1 MAIKIEKPTKLSDT
15 LKRVGIIGYGLAG
28 RYFHAPLLQ
37 AAGFYVAAIAS
48 RSLEKR
54 GEAHRDFPLAAILA
68 TAEDL
73 VAEDLDLVVVAST
86 NDLHSEHSKLAINAG
101 IPVVVDKPMGRDY
114 FETVDLFD
122 YAANSGIPITV
133 FFNRLFD
140 SDTQTI
146 REIIAKQELGEVF
159 KFESRFERFRPE
171 LNPNSWRE
179 SSDAQVG
186 GGLLLDL
193 QTHLIS
199 IALSLFGPAKLT
211 YASLRKIK
219 GGSEDDVSLALTHD
233 SGVDSILTASSISG
247 EIGPRIRLSGS
258 KGTLIAR
265 NLDPQENLLR
275 SGLKPGKT
283 GWPEPNLA
291 TSEFS
296 ISKGDSSR
304 EFLGEPGNYVD
315 FYNRVMDSLDSG
327 EEIPITRDFALQV
340 AEVIDQA
347 RQLDIRKYS

>member
-1 MAIKIEKPTKLSDT
+1 MAIEIEKSTKLSKT

-37 AAGFYVAAIAS
+37 AAGFFVAAVAS
-48 RSLEKR
+48 RTLEKR
-54 GEAHRDFPLAAILA
+54 GDAHKDFPLAAILA
-68 TAEDL
+68 TAEEL

-86 NDLHSEHSKLAINAG
+86 NDFHSKHAKLAIDAG

-114 FETVDLFD
+114 FETLDLFD
-122 YAANSGIPITV
+122 YADTAGIPITV

-140 SDTQTI
+140 SDTQTL
-146 REIIAKQELGEVF
+146 RKIIGEQELGEVF

-179 SSDAQVG
+179 SLETEVG

-199 IALSLFGPAKLT
+199 ISLSLFGPGKLT

-219 GGSEDDVSLALTHD
+219 GGPEDDVSLVLTHD
-233 SGVDSILTASSISG
+233 SGVDSFLTASSISG
-247 EIGPRIRLSGS
+247 EIGPRIRMSGS

-265 NLDPQENLLR
+265 DLDPQENLLR
-275 SGLKPGKT
+275 SGLKPRKT

-291 TSEFS
+291 TSEFT
-296 ISKGDSSR
+296 ISRGDSRR
-304 EFLGEPGNYVD
+304 EFLGEPGNYVE
-315 FYNRVMDSLDSG
+315 FYNKILDSLENGS
-327 EEIPITRDFALQV
+327 EMPITREFALQV
-340 AEVIDQA
+340 AEIIDQA
-347 RQLDIRKYS
+347 RQSDLRRYS

>member
-1 MAIKIEKPTKLSDT
+1 M
-15 LKRVGIIGYGLAG
+15 KRVGIVGYGLAG

-37 AAGFYVAAIAS
+37 AAGFFVAAIAS

-54 GEAHRDFPLAAILA
+54 GHAHEDFPLAAILA
-68 TAEDL
+68 TAQDL

-86 NDLHSEHSKLAINAG
+86 NDLHSEHAKLAINAG

-114 FETVDLFD
+114 FETVELFD
-122 YAANSGIPITV
+122 YAESYGIPITV

-146 REIIAKQELGEVF
+146 KKILVEQELGEVF

-179 SSDAQVG
+179 NSDIQVG

-219 GGSEDDVSLALTHD
+219 GGAEDDVSLSLTHD
-233 SGVDSILTASSISG
+233 SGIDSYLTASSISG

-265 NLDPQENLLR
+265 DLDPQENLLR
-275 SGLKPGKT
+275 SAVKPRKT
-283 GWPEPNLA
+283 GWPDPSLA
-291 TSEFS
+291 RSEFS
-296 ISKGDSSR
+296 ISKGDSTR
-304 EFLGEPGNYVD
+304 DFLGEPGNYVE
-315 FYNRVMDSLDSG
+315 FYNKILDSLEAGS
-327 EEIPITRDFALQV
+327 EMPITREFALQV
-340 AEVIDQA
+340 AEIIDQA
-347 RQLDIRKYS
+347 RQLDLRRY

>member
-1 MAIKIEKPTKLSDT
+1 M
-15 LKRVGIIGYGLAG
+15 KRVGIIGYGLAG

-37 AAGFYVAAIAS
+37 AAGFFVAAIAS

-54 GEAHRDFPLAAILA
+54 GYAHEDFPLAAILA
-68 TAEDL
+68 TAQEL

-86 NDLHSEHSKLAINAG
+86 NDLHSEHAKLAINAG

-114 FETVDLFD
+114 FETVELFD
-122 YAANSGIPITV
+122 YAESYGIPITV

-146 REIIAKQELGEVF
+146 KKILADQELGEVF

-179 SSDAQVG
+179 NSDIQVG

-199 IALSLFGPAKLT
+199 ISLSLFGPAKLT
-211 YASLRKIK
+211 YASLRKLK
-219 GGSEDDVSLALTHD
+219 GGAEDDVSLALTHD
-233 SGVDSILTASSISG
+233 SGVDSYLTASSISG

-265 NLDPQENLLR
+265 DLDPQENLLR
-275 SGLKPGKT
+275 SGLKPRST
-283 GWPEPNLA
+283 GWPEPSLA

-296 ISKGDSSR
+296 ISKGDSTR
-304 EFLGEPGNYVD
+304 EFLGEPGNYVE
-315 FYNRVMDSLDSG
+315 FYNKILDSLEAGS
-327 EEIPITRDFALQV
+327 EMPITREFALQV
-340 AEVIDQA
+340 AEIIDQA
-347 RQLDIRKYS
+347 RQLDLRRY

>member
-1 MAIKIEKPTKLSDT
+1 
-15 LKRVGIIGYGLAG
+15 LKRVGIVGYGLAG

-37 AAGFYVAAIAS
+37 AAGFFVAAIAS

-54 GEAHRDFPLAAILA
+54 GHAHEDFPLAAILA
-68 TAEDL
+68 TAQDL

-86 NDLHSEHSKLAINAG
+86 NDLHSEHAKLAINAG

-114 FETVDLFD
+114 FETVELFD
-122 YAANSGIPITV
+122 YAESYGIPITV

-146 REIIAKQELGEVF
+146 KKILAEQELGEVF

-179 SSDAQVG
+179 NSDIQVG

-199 IALSLFGPAKLT
+199 IALSLFGPAKLS

-219 GGSEDDVSLALTHD
+219 GGAEDDVSLALTHD
-233 SGVDSILTASSISG
+233 SGIDSYLTASSISG

-258 KGTLIAR
+258 KGTLIAKD
-265 NLDPQENLLR
+265 LDPQENLLR
-275 SGLKPGKT
+275 SAVKPRKT
-283 GWPEPNLA
+283 GWPEPSLA

-296 ISKGDSSR
+296 ISKGDSTR
-304 EFLGEPGNYVD
+304 EFLGEPGNYVE
-315 FYNRVMDSLDSG
+315 FYNKILDSLEAGS
-327 EEIPITRDFALQV
+327 EMPITREFALQV
-340 AEVIDQA
+340 AEIIDQA
-347 RQLDIRKYS
+347 RQLDLRRY